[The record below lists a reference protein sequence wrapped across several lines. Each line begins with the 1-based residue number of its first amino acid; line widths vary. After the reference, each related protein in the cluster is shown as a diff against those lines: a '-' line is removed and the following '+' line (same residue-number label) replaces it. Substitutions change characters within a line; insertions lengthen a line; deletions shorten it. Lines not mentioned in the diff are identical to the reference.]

1 MHIHLFYFTSYQE
14 FNSPKSV
21 LNKKVDV
28 HEYTHFS
35 LKRKGVMRLQ
45 LEAKR
50 RLFRSTSLQYIR
62 LEWHS

>member
-1 MHIHLFYFTSYQE
+1 MHNHLFFVTSYNE

-28 HEYTHFS
+28 YEYTHFS

-45 LEAKR
+45 LDSSGKTDIA
-50 RLFRSTSLQYIR
+50 
-62 LEWHS
+62 

>member
-1 MHIHLFYFTSYQE
+1 MHIHLFFVTSYNE

-45 LEAKR
+45 LDSSGKTDIA
-50 RLFRSTSLQYIR
+50 
-62 LEWHS
+62 